1 MRRDHRAPRKRVGK
15 RDDGPARCLGRDRCG
30 EVEAAAWRFRIHDW
44 RIRAS
49 RPCRIKPCFGDPVQ
63 PEEGPMASLIE
74 RSRMTVEELL
84 ASRHTPRPYEERCRY
99 AMDLVDMHLYEEN
112 PE

>member
-1 MRRDHRAPRKRVGK
+1 MRRDHRAPGKRVGK
-15 RDDGPARCLGRDRCG
+15 RPGGPASARGRDGGG
-30 EVEAAAWRFRIHDW
+30 EVEAAAWRFGTLDW

-49 RPCRIKPCFGDPVQ
+49 RPCRIKPCFGEPVQ

-84 ASRHTPRPYEERCRY
+84 ASRHEPRTYEERCRY
-99 AMDLVDMHLYEEN
+99 A
-112 PE
+112 